1 MPGRTLLYDYHA
13 AHATMGEFG
22 GFDMPLWYEG
32 IVPEVN
38 AVRNGAGIFD
48 VSHMGRILFSGKDAG
63 RFLDNIMS
71 NDMSGMSV
79 MQTRYALICN
89 DKGGVVDD
97 TIVVRI
103 SEESFVAFWNASNR
117 QKDNAWAS
125 ERMGGYDVTMEDRS
139 GSTFMIALQGPMAEK
154 ILQPMCE
161 IDLSA
166 LKRHRGASANVAGRD
181 CYLIRTGYTGEDG
194 FELFSLANNGALQ
207 IWNRLIEGGAKPAGL
222 GARDVLRLEA
232 GLPLYGHEL
241 SDTIN
246 PIQARLDFAV
256 RMDKAGF
263 VGKQALLM
271 IASEPPRR
279 KLAGLK
285 MVGRGIPRQGYA
297 ILHKGVDVGAVTSG
311 TFSPTLNK
319 PIAMA
324 FVESS
329 LQQGDEVQVRIRGA
343 DHDATISGM
352 PFYDQG
358 IFGFRRKAPQ
368 P

>member
-1 MPGRTLLYDYHA
+1 
-13 AHATMGEFG
+13 
-22 GFDMPLWYEG
+22 
-32 IVPEVN
+32 
-38 AVRNGAGIFD
+38 
-48 VSHMGRILFSGKDAG
+48 
-63 RFLDNIMS
+63 
-71 NDMSGMSV
+71 
-79 MQTRYALICN
+79 
-89 DKGGVVDD
+89 
-97 TIVVRI
+97 
-103 SEESFVAFWNASNR
+103 
-117 QKDNAWAS
+117 
-125 ERMGGYDVTMEDRS
+125 
-139 GSTFMIALQGPMAEK
+139 
-154 ILQPMCE
+154 MCE
-161 IDLSA
+161 IDLSV

-241 SDTIN
+241 SDTIS

-285 MVGRGIPRQGYA
+285 MVSRGIPRQGYA

-311 TFSPTLNK
+311 TFSPTPEQADCHGLRRK
-319 PIAMA
+319 QPPAR
-324 FVESS
+324 
-329 LQQGDEVQVRIRGA
+329 DEVQVRIGVQTTMRPSLGCHSMTRESLGSGGKLPNPKHYRGE
-343 DHDATISGM
+343 SGSWRTAIPM
-352 PFYDQG
+352 NVG
-358 IFGFRRKAPQ
+358 INLSQITGEKFMDLEKGMVNIQVTTNINIQKMVQSEGMLDFNFIFTVNYNPAIASLHIKGTAKVSGDEKELAEIKKAFDEKKNLP